1 MTFFSV
7 STYSFNES
15 KNSYF
20 KFALA
25 LAIGVHGLLIL
36 GIQFSELTAP
46 TKSPAWSLNVSFL
59 KPAGGQQD
67 TTTHTAPPKV
77 SGPQKPALPPVPE
90 TAPRKSLHDT
100 AKLITTPTPATA
112 LPSEYEQPP
121 SATPAKAPAKPTPTS
136 SGSAL
141 TTLSVADLL
150 DQGVRQ
156 ARLSADQDRLGNARE
171 KHADLY
177 NTTTPDGA
185 YAAYWVE
192 KVERVGELN
201 LPRTLRQSKG
211 KAPILDVAIR
221 ADGSLGDILIIRS
234 SGNKQLD
241 ATIRR
246 IVTEAAPYA
255 PFPDTLRRQYDV
267 LRIKHQWTFR

>member
-1 MTFFSV
+1 M
-7 STYSFNES
+7 
-15 KNSYF
+15 
-20 KFALA
+20 

-36 GIQFSELTAP
+36 GIQFSEPAAP
-46 TKSPAWSLNVSFL
+46 PKSPAWSLHVSFL

-67 TTTHTAPPKV
+67 TTTHTAPPKP
-77 SGPQKPALPPVPE
+77 SGLKQPALPAVPETVPE
-90 TAPRKSLHDT
+90 TAPTKPLDDT
-100 AKLITTPTPATA
+100 AKLITTPTPATT
-112 LPSEYEQPP
+112 LPSEQPP
-121 SATPAKAPAKPTPTS
+121 SATPAEVYAKPTPPS
-136 SGSAL
+136 SEPAL
-141 TTLSVADLL
+141 TTLNVADLM
-150 DQGVRQ
+150 DQGLRQ

-185 YAAYWVE
+185 YAAYWVG
-192 KVERVGELN
+192 KVERMGELN